1 MNDRSVIFIFDDEK
15 GQRLDLFLVNC
26 LPEFSRSNIQ
36 RLIKDGNVTIDGKIA
51 DKTGRLLSSPSTIQV
66 TIPPP
71 IPTDLIPE
79 EIPLDIIFEDEN
91 VLVVNKQAGMVV
103 HPAAGHNSGT
113 LVHAALSHAPAMEGI
128 GGEGRPGV
136 VHRLDKD
143 TSGILILA
151 KNDKTH
157 RWLQNQFR
165 ERKANKTYLAL
176 IDGTLPTQTGRVEAP
191 IGRDEKMRRRMAVV
205 PPGKGRDAITEYKV
219 VESFPEHNLVEIHPI
234 TGRTH
239 QIRLH
244 MAFLGCPITGDTIYG
259 RRHPSL
265 PVERF
270 FLHARTLGIRLAQEG
285 EMRYFEAPL
294 PEALEEILDQLRKAA

>member
-1 MNDRSVIFIFDDEK
+1 
-15 GQRLDLFLVNC
+15 
-26 LPEFSRSNIQ
+26 
-36 RLIKDGNVTIDGKIA
+36 
-51 DKTGRLLSSPSTIQV
+51 
-66 TIPPP
+66 
-71 IPTDLIPE
+71 
-79 EIPLDIIFEDEN
+79 
-91 VLVVNKQAGMVV
+91 
-103 HPAAGHNSGT
+103 
-113 LVHAALSHAPAMEGI
+113 
-128 GGEGRPGV
+128 
-136 VHRLDKD
+136 
-143 TSGILILA
+143 
-151 KNDKTH
+151 
-157 RWLQNQFR
+157 
-165 ERKANKTYLAL
+165 
-176 IDGTLPTQTGRVEAP
+176 
-191 IGRDEKMRRRMAVV
+191 MAVV

>member
-143 TSGILILA
+143 TSGILVLA

>member
-1 MNDRSVIFIFDDEK
+1 VNDRSVIFIFDDEK

-51 DKTGRLLSSPSTIQV
+51 DKTGRLLSNPSTIQV

>member
-1 MNDRSVIFIFDDEK
+1 VNDRSVIFIFDDEK